1 MGTEDEWGLRA
12 KPTIPILLD
21 PVVYFPQKLNNGSK
35 LFAVILR
42 SCWCMIDIFGN
53 FYLDS
58 WFCFKYNHCLPSSP
72 SLTFFFFFCKMF
84 AREKGPCVARSF
96 SNVFLHLQ
104 VESTSFGL
112 VPCWWCQDT
121 NFIVTSPIPNSRG
134 SSALIAPVCLFMP
147 WMHERRGET

>member
-1 MGTEDEWGLRA
+1 MHGHRKWIGLRA

-53 FYLDS
+53 FYVDS

-72 SLTFFFFFCKMF
+72 PYFFFFFLLQDVCKGKRPLCSQEF
-84 AREKGPCVARSF
+84 QQCFPSSWSGV
-96 SNVFLHLQ
+96 
-104 VESTSFGL
+104 TSFGL
-112 VPCWWCQDT
+112 GPCWCQDT

-134 SSALIAPVCLFMP
+134 SSALIAPVFLLMP